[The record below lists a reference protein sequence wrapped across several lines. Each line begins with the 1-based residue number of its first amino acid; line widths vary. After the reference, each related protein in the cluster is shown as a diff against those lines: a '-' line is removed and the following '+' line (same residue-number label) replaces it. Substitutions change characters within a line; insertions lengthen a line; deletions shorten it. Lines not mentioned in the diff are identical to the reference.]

1 MWQKIKPYVISCII
15 SLGVG
20 GLSAKLSRN
29 GIMEFNSAAKPP
41 LTPPMWVFPVVWTIL
56 FTLMGVSSAN
66 VWVKNGN
73 KFDTSLKVYAAQL
86 AVNFL
91 WPLVFFN
98 LSAYLTAFCIII
110 ILACLILY
118 MIILFN
124 RTSKTAALLQI
135 PYLVWVLF
143 ASYLNFGV
151 FLLNR

>member
-20 GLSAKLSRN
+20 GLSALLSRN

-91 WPLVFFN
+91 
-98 LSAYLTAFCIII
+98 
-110 ILACLILY
+110 
-118 MIILFN
+118 
-124 RTSKTAALLQI
+124 
-135 PYLVWVLF
+135 
-143 ASYLNFGV
+143 
-151 FLLNR
+151 